1 MFLGRQTW
9 NEKISN
15 IRRTLNAR
23 EKKVSSTIQGIYI
36 FHSPRSLLLLITYSQ
51 YFQIIIYEELNFN
64 HRKTKLYECHERNS
78 NLSRKLLR

>member
-23 EKKVSSTIQGIYI
+23 EKKVSS
-36 FHSPRSLLLLITYSQ
+36 
-51 YFQIIIYEELNFN
+51 N
-64 HRKTKLYECHERNS
+64 
-78 NLSRKLLR
+78 